1 MVMQPSKNL
10 NWAMN
15 LDLST
20 KQIPPTSSIISLEGS
35 FVIESNLKSIMIP
48 KEIMGKYLVV
58 VEKLKKK
65 LIGISLDDHIWSL
78 KSSDQN
84 GIGIV
89 KLWCGKCSKEF
100 GGISGDHSK
109 SSINNFFGKSH
120 KMSFVHV

>member
-10 NWAMN
+10 SWAVN

-20 KQIPPTSSIISLEGS
+20 KQIPPMSSIISVEGS
-35 FVIESNLKSIMIP
+35 FVTESNLKSIMIP

-65 LIGISLDDHIWSL
+65 LIGISLDDHLWSL
-78 KSSDQN
+78 KSWDQN

-89 KLWCGKCSKEF
+89 KLWCGKCCKGF

-109 SSINNFFGKSH
+109 SSIQ
-120 KMSFVHV
+120 